1 MNNYN
6 KSIMNVIIEISKGS
20 SVKYEFDNGKL
31 KVDRFLNVPFVYPF
45 NYGYLPNTLGRD
57 DDPLDAV
64 VICEHQLLPCVS
76 IKCKLIGVLKT
87 NDEHGED
94 NKFIFVPDD
103 KVDIKSKNITNLG
116 HIEKKMLDKIEYFFT
131 HYKDLDSNKW
141 INVGSWV
148 GFEGE
153 EEKLNAIYE
162 YSNII

>member
-1 MNNYN
+1 MD
-6 KSIMNVIIEISKGS
+6 IIIEISKGS
-20 SVKYEFDNGKL
+20 SIKYEFEQGKL

-103 KVDIKSKNITNLG
+103 KVDVKSKNIKNLS
-116 HIEKKMLDKIEYFFT
+116 HIEKKMLDKIEYFFR
-131 HYKDLDSNKW
+131 HYKDLDINKW
-141 INVGSWV
+141 INVESWV

-153 EEKLNAIYE
+153 EDEVKSIYE